1 MSLLVHADCCG
12 FPDKGLRQALEF
24 LAWAREGAQLLLLAF
39 ALNCVATI
47 LAWRR
52 EGAEALK
59 YSDALLALTVE
70 HGFSNWQSFGQLVHG
85 QSLALLG
92 KADEA
97 VAEIK
102 STLELSRRVEARF
115 PDGRMRAWHSRT
127 LRGRAASRGAE
138 AAKGQEVAEHHQT
151 GTPSLTR

>member
-1 MSLLVHADCCG
+1 LG

-24 LAWAREGAQLLLLAF
+24 LACAREGAQLLLLAF

-47 LAWRR
+47 LAWHR
-52 EGAEALK
+52 EAEALK

-102 STLELSRRVEARF
+102 RALELFEARRR
-115 PDGRMRAWHSRT
+115 GSRMGVCEPGILVLCGPRS
-127 LRGRAASRGAE
+127 LKRG
-138 AAKGQEVAEHHQT
+138 
-151 GTPSLTR
+151 

>member
-1 MSLLVHADCCG
+1 M
-12 FPDKGLRQALEF
+12 
-24 LAWAREGAQLLLLAF
+24 LLLAF

-52 EGAEALK
+52 EAEALK

-102 STLELSRRVEARF
+102 SALELFEASGGVVPGWAYASLAF
-115 PDGRMRAWHSRT
+115 SYFA
-127 LRGRAASRGAE
+127 GRAASRGAE
-138 AAKGQEVAEHHQT
+138 G
-151 GTPSLTR
+151 RR

>member
-1 MSLLVHADCCG
+1 MSLLVHADCFG
-12 FPDKGLRQALEF
+12 VPGQGVEAGAGVFGLRQ
-24 LAWAREGAQLLLLAF
+24 RGAQLLLLAF

-47 LAWRR
+47 LTWRR
-52 EGAEALK
+52 EAEALK
-59 YSDALLALTVE
+59 YPDALLALTVE

-102 STLELSRRVEARF
+102 SALELFEASGGVVPGWGVCEPGILVLCGPR
-115 PDGRMRAWHSRT
+115 
-127 LRGRAASRGAE
+127 LKRG
-138 AAKGQEVAEHHQT
+138 
-151 GTPSLTR
+151 

>member
-1 MSLLVHADCCG
+1 LG

-24 LAWAREGAQLLLLAF
+24 LACAREGAQLLLLAF

-47 LAWRR
+47 LAWHR
-52 EGAEALK
+52 EAEALK

>member
-1 MSLLVHADCCG
+1 LG
-12 FPDKGLRQALEF
+12 FPDKALRQALEF

-97 VAEIK
+97 IAEIK
-102 STLELSRRVEARF
+102 SALELFEASGGVV
-115 PDGRMRAWHSRT
+115 PGWGVWRAWHSRT
-127 LRGRAASRGAE
+127 WRPRSLKRG
-138 AAKGQEVAEHHQT
+138 
-151 GTPSLTR
+151 